1 MKEKIFFL
9 TKYDRNGASSRYR
22 SLQYLPMIG
31 KSGLEYEISPL
42 FSERYLIEKYKNGIT
57 PFLLVFG
64 LFIRRLLAILRA
76 SSHSVVVIEYELIP
90 FFPAIFEW
98 LFQYKGCKLIID
110 YDDAIFHRYDAH
122 KSFLIRI
129 LFKNKIRS
137 VMRSANIVI
146 VGNKYLA
153 NYAHSAGSKQVELIP
168 TVVDLS
174 KYPVFKS
181 NFQSNVFN
189 IGWIGSPSTTKYL
202 YSIAPAL
209 AHMCQNDNVIVTLI
223 GAGSIEL
230 PGVSLKILPWSEETE
245 VECLSSFDV
254 GIMPLPDEPW
264 ARGKCG
270 FKLIQ
275 YMASGL
281 PVIASSV
288 GVNKEIV
295 DDGVNGFLSDSNEQ
309 WVEALERLYRNVDM
323 RAKMGGVGRKLIEN
337 KYCINVTGDKL
348 VRLLTGLVKD

>member
-9 TKYDRNGASSRYR
+9 TKYARNGASSRYR
-22 SLQYLPMIG
+22 SFQYLPIIG
-31 KSGLEYEISPL
+31 NQGLEFEVSPL
-42 FSERYLIEKYKNGIT
+42 FSEEYLIKKYKNRRA
-57 PFLLVFG
+57 PLFLTLC
-64 LFIRRLLAILRA
+64 LLIRRLFSILRA
-76 SSHSVVVIEYELIP
+76 SNYSVVVIEYELIP

-98 LFQYKGCKLIID
+98 LLRYRGCKLVFD
-110 YDDAIFHRYDAH
+110 YDDAIFHRYDQN
-122 KSFLIRI
+122 KFFTIRN
-129 LFKNKIRS
+129 LFKNKIKS

-174 KYPVFKS
+174 KYPVFKT
-181 NFQSNVFN
+181 NFQSNLFN

-209 AHMCQNDNVIVTLI
+209 AHMCKNDNVLVTLI
-223 GAGSIEL
+223 GAESIEL
-230 PGVSLKILPWSEETE
+230 PGVSLKIIPWSSETE
-245 VECLSSFDV
+245 VEYLSSFDV

-264 ARGKCG
+264 ACGKCG

-281 PVIASSV
+281 PVIASPV
-288 GVNKEIV
+288 GVNNEIV
-295 DDGVNGFLSDSNEQ
+295 DDGINGFLPESNEH
-309 WVEALERLYRNVDM
+309 WIEAFEKLYKNVDM
-323 RAKMGGVGRKLIEN
+323 RAKMGAVGRKLIES
-337 KYCINVTGDKL
+337 KYCTNVTGGKMA
-348 VRLLTGLVKD
+348 RLIRGLTKD